1 MKRGDAWML
10 GLLGVAVTCSAV
22 GVVYAKYLSRS
33 EFVDLQALNGE
44 RQHLEVQWGRL
55 RIEEAALTAQPRVEE
70 LARRRLDM
78 HIPYPSEVRVIG
90 GDLHGADG
98 K

>member
-1 MKRGDAWML
+1 ML
-10 GLLGVAVTCSAV
+10 GLLGLAVTCSAV

-33 EFVDLQALNGE
+33 EFVELQALKGE
-44 RQHLEVQWGRL
+44 RQGLEVQWGQLRL
-55 RIEEAALTAQPRVEE
+55 EEAALTAQPRVEE
-70 LARRRLDM
+70 LARRRLGM

-90 GDLHGADG
+90 GDLHGPEG

>member
-1 MKRGDAWML
+1 ML
-10 GLLGVAVTCSAV
+10 GLLGLAVTCSAV
-22 GVVYAKYLSRS
+22 GLVYAKYLGRS
-33 EFVDLQALNGE
+33 EFVELQALNGE

-78 HIPYPSEVRVIG
+78 HIPHPSEVRVIG
-90 GDLHGADG
+90 GDFHGAEG